1 LSPESFSTWAPQ
13 IIGMIGKPDGTILDR
28 SVCLRLQ
35 RSPTAIATLKVPI
48 DLFERNVD
56 LRRKLKKW
64 SKDHNYSL
72 RCSKPAIP
80 EISNAR
86 AMDNWGPLLS
96 IADELGSDW
105 PVFAREAMLALE
117 GDDSDSDE
125 SVGVMLLQD
134 IQKAFSDSGMERMHT
149 SKLIELLVA
158 DEERPWRENA
168 RGKPITARALSN
180 QLRLFQI
187 KSTQMKI
194 GRINK
199 NGYLLANFEDAFK
212 SYIPSQVEDDP
223 AALQPSEDEI

>member
-1 LSPESFSTWAPQ
+1 
-13 IIGMIGKPDGTILDR
+13 
-28 SVCLRLQ
+28 LQ
-35 RSPTAIATLKVPI
+35 RSPTAIATLKVPS

-56 LRRKLKKW
+56 LRRKLKRW
-64 SKDHNYSL
+64 SEDHNYSL
-72 RCSKPAIP
+72 RCSKPVIP

-105 PVFAREAMLALE
+105 PVVAREAMLALE

-125 SVGVMLLQD
+125 SEGVMLLQD
-134 IQKAFSDSGMERMHT
+134 IQKAFGDSGMERMHT

-158 DEERPWRENA
+158 DEVRPWRENA

-194 GRINK
+194 GRINR
-199 NGYLLANFEDAFK
+199 NGYVLADFEDVFK
-212 SYIPSQVEDDP
+212 SYLSGQVEDDP
-223 AALQPSEDEI
+223 TALQAAENEGCVVEGKDNLATTATCDSTLKASNDEG